1 MDAASRRS
9 RQKGKA
15 MSRESTHAERIKR
28 AAKRRARK
36 LKAKELLARAASA
49 DSILAAERLRERAE
63 EVLDNEVQK
72 GAR

>member
-1 MDAASRRS
+1 MDAAPRRS

-36 LKAKELLARAASA
+36 LKAKEI
-49 DSILAAERLRERAE
+49 DSRLSMVAEVETNPCEHSR
-63 EVLDNEVQK
+63 VHTI
-72 GAR
+72 